1 MQCVGSV
8 VFLGRPHP
16 LQCIALPDDDFYFR
30 VKRSCL
36 SGFLEREIQFRVMP
50 SNKELHAHNVAVT
63 IISAINTE
71 LEHERY
77 INDRYETTWQTISW
91 KF

>member
-1 MQCVGSV
+1 MQSHSGK
-8 VFLGRPHP
+8 
-16 LQCIALPDDDFYFR
+16 IAPCERAFR

-71 LEHERY
+71 LENERY
-77 INDRYETTWQTISW
+77 INDRYETTWQTTSW
-91 KF
+91 KL